1 MSALAPIVPKIDPL
15 IRRLASSSDGEVVA
29 TVRALKRQ
37 LGKHGLDLNDL
48 ADCLAATLEP
58 APDAVP
64 PVFCDYAA
72 AIRWCLEADR
82 GELSVRDREF
92 LRDMSRI
99 LSRYPP
105 RPKQAAWIR
114 SLVERLGGVFD
125 G

>member
-29 TVRALKRQ
+29 TARALQRQ

-48 ADCLAATLEP
+48 ADCLAAMIDP
-58 APDAVP
+58 AQDAGALI
-64 PVFCDYAA
+64 FCDYSVAV
-72 AIRWCLEADR
+72 RWCLEADR
-82 GELSVRDREF
+82 GELSDRDREF
-92 LRDMSRI
+92 LHDLARI
-99 LSRYPP
+99 LRRWPP